1 MHMTLSKRDKVQI
14 KAHKVILAV
23 TRLNVET
30 IPAVIERF
38 WWSSKEIVFTYARR
52 QQLGMEA
59 EYVVTKIK
67 KMHMESDQESGEGLK
82 QLEIMVIN
90 AKEKEC

>member
-1 MHMTLSKRDKVQI
+1 
-14 KAHKVILAV
+14 
-23 TRLNVET
+23 
-30 IPAVIERF
+30 
-38 WWSSKEIVFTYARR
+38 
-52 QQLGMEA
+52 MEA

-67 KMHMESDQESGEGLK
+67 KMHMESDQESGEGRK